1 MPKELWFTPARLEKA
16 INDALDN
23 QAAKAKA
30 DFEST
35 VATWDK
41 KPTFQVAKEDF
52 KRIVF
57 TSDKNYKYLDE
68 GTKVRYVIMIPGF
81 VSKTM
86 PGVLGSRPGRGGVL
100 VHTKNPQPGIK
111 ARGWTDI
118 IEKTNQAELTKIVQ
132 KLIADT
138 VSGKR

>member
-41 KPTFQVAKEDF
+41 KPTFQVAKESF
-52 KRIVF
+52 KRIIF

-81 VSKTM
+81 IAKTM

-111 ARGWTDI
+111 ARGWTKLIQDKW
-118 IEKTNQAELTKIVQ
+118 ETELPKTVQ
-132 KLIADT
+132 KAITDT
-138 VSGKR
+138 VTGKR